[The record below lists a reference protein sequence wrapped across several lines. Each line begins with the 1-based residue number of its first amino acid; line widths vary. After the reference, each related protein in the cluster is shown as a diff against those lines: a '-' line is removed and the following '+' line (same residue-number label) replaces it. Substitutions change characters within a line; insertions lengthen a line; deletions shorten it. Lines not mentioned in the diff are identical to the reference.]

1 MGVLFGDIG
10 IAFLL
15 FADDVVLLASLD
27 IDLQH
32 ILGLFAV
39 ECEDGVTVISDKAL
53 KTHCTLPGFQINDN
67 VAV

>member
-39 ECEDGVTVISDKAL
+39 ECEDGMRVNTSKS
-53 KTHCTLPGFQINDN
+53 
-67 VAV
+67 